1 MPGALGLP
9 VFTGQSV
16 QSLFRTPSMLQISVF
31 LELPLASQLELFGE
45 DGTDEDEDWKL
56 FSEPS
61 L

>member
-1 MPGALGLP
+1 
-9 VFTGQSV
+9 
-16 QSLFRTPSMLQISVF
+16 MLETSVF
-31 LELPLASQLELFGE
+31 LGLPLASQLELFGE

>member
-1 MPGALGLP
+1 MPGAPGLP
-9 VFTGQSV
+9 AFTGQSGR
-16 QSLFRTPSMLQISVF
+16 SLFKTPSMLEMSLF
-31 LELPLASQLELFGE
+31 LGLPLASELELVGE